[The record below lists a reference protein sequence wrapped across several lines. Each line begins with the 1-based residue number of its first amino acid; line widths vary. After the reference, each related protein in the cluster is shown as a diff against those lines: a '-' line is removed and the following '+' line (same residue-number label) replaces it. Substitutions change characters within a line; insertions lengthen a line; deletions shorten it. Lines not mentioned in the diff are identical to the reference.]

1 MDFVIKKLW
10 LTIIIP
16 VFISLVVIIAFE
28 LNIFSPGIYQN
39 EAVALFVFTSI
50 MELVTLISIPLALRL
65 FKIKKIREE
74 LMAMKDEALGKW
86 GVLRLTMLADTM
98 MINTVLYYIFMNVAF
113 GYLAIILF
121 ISIMFILPTKSRC
134 YSDINP

>member
-39 EAVALFVFTSI
+39 KTVALFVFTSI

-74 LMAMKDEALGKW
+74 LMAMKEEALGKW

>member
-16 VFISLVVIIAFE
+16 VFISLAVIIAFE

-39 EAVALFVFTSI
+39 EAVAKFVFTSI

-74 LMAMKDEALGKW
+74 LMAMKEEALGKW